1 MRLTVLT
8 SALAGLLLTGS
19 CSEAQSSG
27 ETEQTQTDKGK
38 KGGKKGKKD
47 KSAAPNADLQR
58 LGELSGGVPESSGLA
73 RGTRPGT
80 FYTHADAGNAPVL
93 FEIDAQGK
101 LLNSLKLPVEN
112 TDWESLAQ
120 DNRGNLFV
128 TDAGNNDN
136 SRRDLAIY
144 RLNPARPQEVGRISF
159 AYADQRAFPPTK
171 ADRNFDCE
179 ASLWHNGQLYLFTK
193 DRAQHST
200 SKVYTLPDQP
210 GKHTAKLLTQLAI
223 DGEVTGADLSPDGRH
238 LALLGREQLFLLE
251 GNNLAEAL
259 KATPKVISL
268 NGAGQTEGVVFT
280 DNGTLV
286 ISTEQGTIY
295 QYKL

>member
-8 SALAGLLLTGS
+8 SALAGLLLTSS

-27 ETEQTQTDKGK
+27 ETEKNQADKGK
-38 KGGKKGKKD
+38 KEGKKGKKN
-47 KSAAPNADLQR
+47 KGNAPTADLQR

-73 RGTRPGT
+73 RGPRPGT

-93 FEIDAQGK
+93 FEVDAQGK

-120 DNRGNLFV
+120 DNSGNIFV
-128 TDAGNNDN
+128 TDAGNNNN
-136 SRRDLAIY
+136 SRRDLVIY
-144 RLNPARPQEVGRISF
+144 RLNPSQPQQVGRISF
-159 AYADQRAFPPTK
+159 AYADQSEFPPTK
-171 ADRNFDCE
+171 SDRNFDCE

-210 GKHTAKLLTQLAI
+210 GKHTAKLLTKLSIA
-223 DGEVTGADLSPDGRH
+223 GEVTGADLSPDGRH

-251 GNNLAEAL
+251 GNSLDEAL

-268 NGAGQTEGVVFT
+268 SGAGQTEGVVFT

-286 ISTEQGTIY
+286 ISTEQGAIY